1 MIESIFIIFAIVMSL
16 LAFAKIRHDFGFSKV
31 ANKKEKGVESK
42 K

>member
-31 ANKKEKGVESK
+31 ANKKEKNIK
-42 K
+42 N